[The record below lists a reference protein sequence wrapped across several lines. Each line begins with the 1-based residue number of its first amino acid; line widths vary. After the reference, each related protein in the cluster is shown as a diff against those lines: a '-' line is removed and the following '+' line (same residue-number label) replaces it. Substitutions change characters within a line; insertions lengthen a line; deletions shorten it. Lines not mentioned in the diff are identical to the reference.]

1 MEIFSPIFMRALPC
15 NPWGACSNIHDFGC
29 FIVWTESCW
38 EHPWIPICY
47 SHCSLSPILEFR
59 RKVLLGLAEF
69 LTRKTRK
76 NHHEEAHSGANRWM
90 KTEQQWGVQKLCTFN
105 VHFQDRKHVIFYILL
120 RGKFFSTFLP
130 NGGSNLP
137 NGVGWERYFLTF
149 FDDLEG
155 HLMFFVLFWKI
166 KSILCGYLLDRHGA
180 LSLKMLLF
188 MIDKINFCSWEW
200 RNLLKIWYQKFSI
213 YSSKND
219 AIQSCH
225 WIAWDRTH
233 PHTASFV

>member
-1 MEIFSPIFMRALPC
+1 MLRTPLNTHLLFSLL
-15 NPWGACSNIHDFGC
+15 
-29 FIVWTESCW
+29 
-38 EHPWIPICY
+38 
-47 SHCSLSPILEFR
+47 SLSPILEFR

-90 KTEQQWGVQKLCTFN
+90 KTEQQWGVRKLCIFN
-105 VHFQDRKHVIFYILL
+105 VYFQDRKHVIFYILL

-188 MIDKINFCSWEW
+188 MTDKTNFCSWEW
-200 RNLLKIWYQKFSI
+200 RNLLKIWYQEFSI

-219 AIQSCH
+219 AIQSCQ

>member
-1 MEIFSPIFMRALPC
+1 MLRTPLNTHLLFSLL
-15 NPWGACSNIHDFGC
+15 
-29 FIVWTESCW
+29 
-38 EHPWIPICY
+38 
-47 SHCSLSPILEFR
+47 SLSPILEFR

-90 KTEQQWGVQKLCTFN
+90 KTEQQWGVQKLCIFN
-105 VHFQDRKHVIFYILL
+105 VYFQDRKHVIFYILL

-130 NGGSNLP
+130 SGGSNLP

-188 MIDKINFCSWEW
+188 MIDKTNFCSWEW
-200 RNLLKIWYQKFSI
+200 RNLLKIWYQEFSI

-219 AIQSCH
+219 AIQSCQ